1 MPNML
6 ARELVWQQAYI
17 ALGGNLGDVLA
28 TFTQVLRQLSAMDAI
43 RGLRSSSAFKS
54 LALTQNGYD
63 DQLPAYWNAVCS
75 VETTL
80 SPEDLLHVM
89 QAYEDEAG
97 RLRHGVWESRTLD
110 LDLLSFAE
118 TVQEERE
125 LQLPHPRLAQRGFVL
140 QPFFEVAADYRVPG
154 FDRSVRQL
162 VAEHSDINEGIVE
175 KRENWLTL

>member
-1 MPNML
+1 ML

-17 ALGGNLGDVLA
+17 ALGGNIGDVLV
-28 TFTQVLRQLSAMDAI
+28 TFAQVLRRLSVMDDVRAV
-43 RGLRSSSAFKS
+43 RCSSAFKS
-54 LALTQNGYD
+54 LALTQKGYD
-63 DQLPAYWNAVCS
+63 AELPAYWNAVCA

-80 SPEDLLHVM
+80 APLDLLRVM
-89 QAYEDEAG
+89 QGYEDEAG

-118 TVQEERE
+118 QVQDEGD

-140 QPFFEVAADYRVPG
+140 QPFMELAADYRVPG
-154 FDRSVRQL
+154 FDRSVREL
-162 VAEHSDINEGIVE
+162 VAEHRDIDEGIVE